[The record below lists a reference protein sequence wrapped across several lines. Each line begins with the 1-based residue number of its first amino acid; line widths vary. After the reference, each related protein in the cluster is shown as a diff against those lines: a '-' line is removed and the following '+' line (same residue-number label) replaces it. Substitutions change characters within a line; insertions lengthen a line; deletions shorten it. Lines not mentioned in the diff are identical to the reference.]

1 VNSQVQVQRLVTI
14 FTSAVINQTEAIRN
28 GKASTGNEHAKRY
41 IAAFK
46 KLRELGDTGRDCLV
60 PLLDHPRA
68 DVREMAAVYLLRYK
82 TREALEV
89 LRKEAAGV
97 GLVAFGAQQ
106 AIKRWEEGTWKLDPP

>member
-1 VNSQVQVQRLVTI
+1 
-14 FTSAVINQTEAIRN
+14 
-28 GKASTGNEHAKRY
+28 
-41 IAAFK
+41 
-46 KLRELGDTGRDCLV
+46 
-60 PLLDHPRA
+60 
-68 DVREMAAVYLLRYK
+68 MAAVYLLRYK